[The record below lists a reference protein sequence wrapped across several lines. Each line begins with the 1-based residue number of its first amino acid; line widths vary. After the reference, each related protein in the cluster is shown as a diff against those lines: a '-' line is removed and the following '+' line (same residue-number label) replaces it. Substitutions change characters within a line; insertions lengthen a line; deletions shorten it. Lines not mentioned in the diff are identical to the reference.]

1 MTSTESGLPLLGW
14 GVLTAAVAI
23 GIGEVP
29 ASFPLWSFQV
39 HARRWFFGGFT
50 RSASALPQ
58 GLYWQLVRLLWPSI
72 GFGGGIAFMAM
83 LRPIDA
89 VDQLP

>member
-50 RSASALPQ
+50 RSASAFQKSMVLF
-58 GLYWQLVRLLWPSI
+58 LVSK
-72 GFGGGIAFMAM
+72 GGQEYKQNKSN
-83 LRPIDA
+83 DKK
-89 VDQLP
+89 